1 MHRKSFSEAQM
12 ARTEPATTG
21 PAAATAPRVAL
32 ADDRAARASIVT
44 LRVVMAFLWIQN
56 TRWKVPPD
64 FGADR
69 KEGLYRYLQDAV
81 DYPVFPPYSWLA
93 EHALLPN
100 LGFFGW
106 AVLTAEATI
115 GACLLVG
122 FMTRLIGMVGA
133 AQAFVIFLSVGRT
146 PNEWPWSY
154 YLMMIGCLAL
164 AGVAAGRVLG
174 LDGVLRPR
182 LLRSDGLLR
191 RAAVFS

>member
-1 MHRKSFSEAQM
+1 M
-12 ARTEPATTG
+12 ARTEPVTAAPPATPVTG
-21 PAAATAPRVAL
+21 L
-32 ADDRAARASIVT
+32 AGDRLARASILT

-81 DYPVFPPYSWLA
+81 DHPVFPPYSWLA
-93 EHALLPN
+93 EHLLIPH
-100 LGFFGW
+100 LGLFGW
-106 AVLTAEATI
+106 GVLAAEATI

-122 FMTRLIGMVGA
+122 FMTRLIGLVGVG
-133 AQAFVIFLSVGRT
+133 QAFVIFLSVGRT

-154 YLMMIGCLAL
+154 YLMMVGCLAI
-164 AGVAAGRVLG
+164 AGIAAGRVVG

-182 LLRSDGLLR
+182 LLQSDGLLR